1 MVDKNNIINI
11 DGKDYT
17 KDDFN
22 QSQLIMV
29 NRLSKLQADAHQLR
43 VALDE
48 NAFLQEG
55 YVKKLKESLQNTN
68 DIKAS

>member
-1 MVDKNNIINI
+1 MVEKNNIINI

-22 QSQLIMV
+22 QSQLIIV

-43 VALDE
+43 IALDE

-55 YVKKLKESLQNTN
+55 YVNKLKESIQNTKE
-68 DIKAS
+68 DKAS

>member
-1 MVDKNNIINI
+1 MVEKNNIINI

-22 QSQLIMV
+22 QSQLIIV

-43 VALDE
+43 IALDE

-55 YVKKLKESLQNTN
+55 YVNKLKQSLQNTKE
-68 DIKAS
+68 DKAS

>member
-1 MVDKNNIINI
+1 MVEKNNIINI

-22 QSQLIMV
+22 QSQLIIV

-43 VALDE
+43 IALDE

-55 YVKKLKESLQNTN
+55 YVNKLKESLQNTKE
-68 DIKAS
+68 DKAS

>member
-1 MVDKNNIINI
+1 MVEKNNIINI

-22 QSQLIMV
+22 QSQLIVV

-43 VALDE
+43 IALDE

-55 YVKKLKESLQNTN
+55 YVNKLKESLQNTKE
-68 DIKAS
+68 DKAS

>member
-1 MVDKNNIINI
+1 MVEKNNIINI

-29 NRLSKLQADAHQLR
+29 NRLSKLQTDAHQLR
-43 VALDE
+43 IALDE

-55 YVKKLKESLQNTN
+55 YVNKLKESLQNTKEN
-68 DIKAS
+68 KAS

>member
-1 MVDKNNIINI
+1 MVKKNNIINI

-22 QSQLIMV
+22 QSQLIIV
-29 NRLSKLQADAHQLR
+29 NRLTKLQADAHQLR
-43 VALDE
+43 IALDE

-55 YVKKLKESLQNTN
+55 YVSKLKESLQSTKE
-68 DIKAS
+68 DKAS

>member
-11 DGKDYT
+11 DGKQYT
-17 KDDFN
+17 KDDFDN
-22 QSQLIMV
+22 SQIIMV
-29 NRLSKLQADAHQLR
+29 NRLLKLQADAHQLR